1 MLGGLK
7 CIFYAAFG
15 NVASGIHVVVF
26 WFVQSGA
33 TLSCCA
39 VLVLANVSAT
49 NLVKHRNAN
58 AEVPH
63 LVHSPF
69 FIPLVLLILIMSHMS
84 FVLHDSM
91 SPLLLRGEVMQ

>member
-15 NVASGIHVVVF
+15 NVASGNVI
-26 WFVQSGA
+26 
-33 TLSCCA
+33 LLCA

-69 FIPLVLLILIMSHMS
+69 FYCFGATHFDYV
-84 FVLHDSM
+84 
-91 SPLLLRGEVMQ
+91 SPVICVT

>member
-15 NVASGIHVVVF
+15 NVASGNVI
-26 WFVQSGA
+26 
-33 TLSCCA
+33 LLCA

-69 FIPLVLLILIMSHMS
+69 FIALVLLILIMSHLS

>member
-69 FIPLVLLILIMSHMS
+69 FYCFGATHFDYVSH
-84 FVLHDSM
+84 VIC
-91 SPLLLRGEVMQ
+91 VT